1 MQRVLVQF
9 QTGCGALVRMTLN
22 LVEISLLL
30 HAVTIG
36 LEDGRLTQGDEQSI
50 GQVQK
55 LKLRLMDAIKR
66 VDK

>member
-1 MQRVLVQF
+1 M
-9 QTGCGALVRMTLN
+9 RMTLN

-36 LEDGRLTQGDEQSI
+36 LEDGRLTQGDEHSI

-55 LKLRLMDAIKR
+55 LKLKLMEAIKR